1 MTRKFQVTCDT
12 LLAQI
17 SSYLDGELPESAC
30 AAIEQHAASCD
41 RCGKVINDFRATT
54 GLCRTAATAPL
65 PDDVRA
71 RAQARVRELMGPEL
85 RGTGLFSTETGK
97 KGTGLP

>member
-1 MTRKFQVTCDT
+1 MTKKIQVSCDT
-12 LLAQI
+12 LLSQI

-41 RCGKVINDFRATT
+41 RCGAVINDFRTTT

-65 PDDVRA
+65 PEEVRA
-71 RAQARVRELMGPEL
+71 RARARVRELLG
-85 RGTGLFSTETGK
+85 RK
-97 KGTGLP
+97 